1 MAGLRYALL
10 AAALAAALPA
20 YSAPA
25 AKQLTIVKAAV
36 RQYEDGPALGA
47 GFSFLAGDTVFFSF
61 QIQGYQVSPD
71 AEIDLETQID
81 AIDPEGT
88 PLMATARRRISTQ
101 VSAEDKNWLPI
112 VRESI
117 QVPPLALPG
126 TYRILVVVED
136 KLSKQA
142 AKAEVEF
149 SARGRQVERSE
160 TVVARNFRFLRAEED
175 RDALAQPVYRPGDAL
190 WARFDITG
198 FRYGPNNRVQ
208 VSYSVS
214 VADPSGKTVFSQPQ
228 PAVEQDESFY
238 PKRYVPGVFSLQLDK
253 KVKPGEYT
261 LVLALRDEIGNQ
273 ADESRHVFRI
283 E

>member
-1 MAGLRYALL
+1 MARLVSALL
-10 AAALAAALPA
+10 ATALAAAFPA
-20 YSAPA
+20 RSAPA
-25 AKQLTIVKAAV
+25 PKQLTIIKAAV

-47 GFSFLAGDTVFFSF
+47 GFSFLTGDTVFFSF
-61 QIQGYQVSPD
+61 QIQGYQVSPG
-71 AEIDLETQID
+71 AEINLETQID

-88 PLMATARRRISTQ
+88 PLMATARRAISTQ

-112 VRESI
+112 VRETI
-117 QVPPLALPG
+117 QVPPLAPPG
-126 TYRILVVVED
+126 TYRIRVVVED
-136 KLSKQA
+136 KLSKQT
-142 AKAEVEF
+142 AKADVDF
-149 SARGRQVERSE
+149 SVRGRQVERSE
-160 TVVARNFRFLRAEED
+160 TLVARNFRFLRAEED

-214 VADPSGKTVFSQPQ
+214 VVDPSGKTVFSQPQ
-228 PAVEQDESFY
+228 PAVEQGESFY

-253 KVKPGEYT
+253 GVKPGEYA
-261 LVLALRDEIGNQ
+261 LVLALRDETGNQ